1 MIKQTPLYQLIQYAP
16 ATDKVLAVPLIIF
29 PPWINRF
36 YILDLNPKKS
46 FIRWAVEQGLTVFV
60 VSWKSADE
68 SLAELV
74 LGRLCRCAQIEAIDA
89 VREALGVDAVHAIGY
104 CVAGTMLAATLALL
118 DGAGR
123 GGQGGERDLLHR
135 PGRFLGEPATS
146 SCSSATSRWS

>member
-1 MIKQTPLYQLIQYAP
+1 M
-16 ATDKVLAVPLIIF
+16 PLIIF

-46 FIRWAVEQGLTVFV
+46 FIKWAVEQGLTVFV

-68 SLAELV
+68 SLADIGLDDYV
-74 LGRLCRCAQIEAIDA
+74 LAQVEAIDA
-89 VREALGVDAVHAIGY
+89 VREALGVERVHAIGY
-104 CVAGTMLAATLALL
+104 CVAGHDAGGDAGAAR
-118 DGAGR
+118 GAGR

-135 PGRFLGEPATS
+135 PGRFLREPATS

>member
-1 MIKQTPLYQLIQYAP
+1 M
-16 ATDKVLAVPLIIF
+16 PLIIF

-46 FIRWAVEQGLTVFV
+46 FIKWAVDQGLTVFV

-68 SLAELV
+68 SLADIGLDDYV
-74 LGRLCRCAQIEAIDA
+74 LAQAEAIDA
-89 VREALGVDAVHAIGY
+89 VREALGVEQVHAIGY

-118 DGAGR
+118 EAR
-123 GGQGGERDLLHR
+123 GEAGQGGERDLLHR
-135 PGRFLGEPATS
+135 PGRFLREPATS